1 MEQKFVT
8 VPFDLAKAKQI
19 TNGELEGKIVDTYY
33 HCEARIVDFNFIT
46 VIGKF
51 IIIVSER
58 NGDNEVYAICNE
70 KGIIYLEKEGKFEDE
85 PCFEIEIPE
94 YLTFKD
100 GDVIAYGN
108 VDNNLNVAIFKEQM
122 ATTSHNGYASLG
134 YHSNAI
140 IYDYNGHTLNN
151 ARFATESEKQ
161 KLIEALQEST
171 DPRAEECL
179 KKLGVEAKTK
189 CKFTAGQPV
198 IGVDGRGEWRYDLF
212 SHYKPGQL
220 NGEYVCT
227 GRSYKK
233 ILPFNEKNAVLL
245 EKNTTKKIKY

>member
-46 VIGKF
+46 VKGKF

-85 PCFEIEIPE
+85 PCFEIEIPK

-100 GDVIAYGN
+100 GDVLSSGDDVFILKKI
-108 VDNNLNVAIFKEQM
+108 VENNIVEFYACSYM
-122 ATTSHNGYASLG
+122 SHTMFDTDIQGLD
-134 YHSNAI
+134 I
-140 IYDYNGHTLNN
+140 VNN
-151 ARFATESEKQ
+151 IRLATEPEKQ

-220 NGEYVCT
+220 NGEYVCS
-227 GRSYKK
+227 GRSYK
-233 ILPFNEKNAVLL
+233 ILLPFNEKNAELL
-245 EKNTTKKIKY
+245 GKQYGG